1 MSGPGPR
8 VSVLIPCFNAERW
21 IGEAIES
28 VYRQTWDDVEIV
40 VVNDGSTDNSLA
52 EINRQKSS
60 RMTVIDQAN
69 RGQNASFNRALSQC
83 SGAFVQYLDADDALE
98 HNKIKNQM
106 IRLEHQPDCVATAA
120 WRVISSS
127 TSVDFVDP
135 APVKAGPFGERVPV
149 DWLVENWW
157 EGGGMMYPAMWLI
170 PAGIL
175 RRVGPWRDDVT
186 LMNDTEFF
194 SRVVLAARAVL
205 LCPES
210 LSYYRKGHPSL
221 SSVKTARAWNS
232 YFEVME
238 LCVDRLLAVE
248 SSDRTRRVASFLW
261 QRLANSC
268 YPYQRALGLEAQR
281 RAELLHT
288 DRLCLP
294 AGRFYN
300 LISAIFGWK
309 VARSLQVLSGRH

>member
-21 IGEAIES
+21 IGETIES